1 MEDKAALNHTRN
13 PVVAGVCPVLET
25 PFIDDGSVDYTGF
38 VKVIDSVVRAGAKSV
53 MFPGFASEFH
63 KLTDEERGKLIKILL
78 DHTASIEGFTSVIS
92 VPDHATRIAVRR
104 ARQAVEWGAGAIN
117 VLPPHFLGPSRAA
130 VHRHLMAVLEAVSP
144 VPVILQYAP
153 AQTGTALDATA
164 ISFLAADAENLVQ
177 VKVESTPPGALI
189 SALANSEPSLTSLVG
204 YAGVQLPDALARGAV
219 GVQPGSS
226 FVELYIEVWELW
238 NKGLIQEA
246 RDFHRRMLPY
256 LSYWMQSIELIVA
269 AEKEISARRGIIGS
283 RVCREP
289 AHTLDAAEQAMIDEF
304 LIEFKRY
311 LLPGR

>member
-1 MEDKAALNHTRN
+1 MTPESRN
-13 PVVAGVCPVLET
+13 PVVTGICPVLET
-25 PFIDDGSVDYTGF
+25 PFTDDGSVDLASF
-38 VKVIDSVVRAGAKSV
+38 VRLIDSVVRAGVKSV

-63 KLTDEERGKLIKILL
+63 KLTDEERAELIEVLL
-78 DHTASIEGFTSVIS
+78 ERTAPIDGFTCVIS
-92 VPDHATRIAVRR
+92 VPDHATAIAVSR

-130 VHRHLMAVLEAVSP
+130 VHRHLMSVIDAVSP

-164 ISFLAADAENLVQ
+164 ISSLAAAAGNLVQ

-189 SALANSEPSLTSLVG
+189 SALADSTPSLTSLVG

-226 FVELYIEVWELW
+226 FVELYVEVWERW
-238 NKGLIQEA
+238 RAGRVREA

-256 LSYWMQSIELIVA
+256 LSYWMQSVELIIA
-269 AEKEISARRGIIGS
+269 AEKEISARRGIIASS
-283 RVCREP
+283 RCREP
-289 AHTLDAAEQAMIDEF
+289 AHMLDAAEQAMIEEF
-304 LIEFKRY
+304 LAEFEDY
-311 LLPGR
+311 LLPGT